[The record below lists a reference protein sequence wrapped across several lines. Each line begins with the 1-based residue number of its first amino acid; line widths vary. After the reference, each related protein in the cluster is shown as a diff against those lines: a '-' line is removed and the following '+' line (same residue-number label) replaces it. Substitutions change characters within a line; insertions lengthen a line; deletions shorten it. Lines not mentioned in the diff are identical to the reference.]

1 MEIVIGIL
9 ILIGAL
15 AIGSNASTLED
26 SQAEK
31 HVAESEQTVIES
43 GVDTAQ
49 APCRFQNGQLVQRD
63 LTVPRAPAAPFSGGP
78 TEKPGYA
85 CSDE

>member
-1 MEIVIGIL
+1 MEIMIGFL

-15 AIGSNASTLED
+15 AIGSNALTSEE

-31 HVAESEQTVIES
+31 YVAESEQTVIEY
-43 GVDTAQ
+43 GADTTQ
-49 APCRFQNGQLVQRD
+49 APCRFQNGRLVQRD

>member
-1 MEIVIGIL
+1 MEIVIGFL

-15 AIGSNASTLED
+15 AIGSNASTSEE

-31 HVAESEQTVIES
+31 HVAQSEQTAIEH
-43 GVDTAQ
+43 GVDTTQ
-49 APCRFQNGQLVQRD
+49 APCRFQNGRLVKRD

-78 TEKPGYA
+78 TEKQGHA
-85 CSDE
+85 CSGE

>member
-1 MEIVIGIL
+1 MEIVIGFL

-15 AIGSNASTLED
+15 AIGSNASTSEE

-31 HVAESEQTVIES
+31 HVAASEQNVI
-43 GVDTAQ
+43 GYGADTTQ
-49 APCRFQNGQLVQRD
+49 APCRFKNGRLVQRD
-63 LTVPRAPAAPFSGGP
+63 LTVHRAHAAPVSGGP
-78 TEKPGYA
+78 TEKPGHA

>member
-1 MEIVIGIL
+1 MEIVIGFL

-15 AIGSNASTLED
+15 AIGSNASTSEE

-31 HVAESEQTVIES
+31 HVAQSEQTAIEF
-43 GVDTAQ
+43 GLDTTQ
-49 APCRFQNGQLVQRD
+49 SPCRVKNGRLIQRD
-63 LTVPRAPAAPFSGGP
+63 LTVPRAPAAPFSGEP
-78 TEKPGYA
+78 TEKPWYA